1 MVTGLL
7 LIYLIGYV
15 GINLYTMGTALEALL
30 GLDVFT
36 AACIVACIS
45 AVYVTW
51 GGRPLIVTDLFQG
64 FMLILAGGLIFYF
77 GIEALG
83 GFGDFW
89 GTLKPE
95 HRMAFSDFNADP
107 SFPVVGIFWQ
117 DAIAN
122 TAVFYFLN
130 QGVIMRFFR

>member
-1 MVTGLL
+1 
-7 LIYLIGYV
+7 
-15 GINLYTMGTALEALL
+15 MGTALEALL

-51 GGRPLIVTDLFQG
+51 GGQTSVIVTDLFQG

-95 HRMAFSDFNADP
+95 HRMAFLTSTPILHSQWLGSSGRTP
-107 SFPVVGIFWQ
+107 SPTLRSSTF
-117 DAIAN
+117 
-122 TAVFYFLN
+122 
-130 QGVIMRFFR
+130 